1 VATGLATVDDV
12 AFSPDGKS
20 LAYWGSDSQ
29 GAGGGRIY
37 VQSVDGGEPT
47 PITDPGAGN
56 DADPVFSPDGSN
68 IVFRRV
74 GTDAAAARSP
84 TSTWSTRTVPVSRPP

>member
-1 VATGLATVDDV
+1 
-12 AFSPDGKS
+12 
-20 LAYWGSDSQ
+20 
-29 GAGGGRIY
+29 
-37 VQSVDGGEPT
+37 VDGGEPT

-74 GTDAAAARSP
+74 GTDAAGGPIAHLYVVNADGSGEPTPLTDGSSVDQDPIYSP
-84 TSTWSTRTVPVSRPP
+84 D